1 MRSMTGYGRAEVVH
15 AGRKFSVE
23 LNSVNRKQSD
33 IVINLP
39 RDLAE
44 LESRIRQTINENI
57 SRGRTN
63 ATIALHSSPNG
74 ARNLALDTELARS
87 YHEAMRAL
95 QKELNAPGEIT
106 ISTILQAPGVMR
118 FPEQAL
124 NAEEAWPAIDR
135 ALRGAL
141 SDLIKMREREGKH
154 LAKDL
159 IHRLKAIRRKLKEI
173 HAFHPDVVKR
183 YRAVLLDRIQ
193 KAGLPIAS
201 DDERLLKEISFFA
214 DRADVSEELTRLE
227 SHLAQFAHHL
237 RSKEPVGRTLEFIT
251 QEIFR
256 ELNTLGAK
264 ANDAAISQRVIGCKA
279 ELEKI
284 REQVQNLDE
293 PIVRQALADIFIMPP
308 DVEELRRRLAKRG
321 TETAP
326 QIESRLATA
335 MREMELWRDYR
346 YTIVSGS
353 VEEDL
358 GNVRNIMSAET
369 FLSRR
374 LTPN

>member
-1 MRSMTGYGRAEVVH
+1 MTGYGRAEVVH

-44 LESRIRQTINENI
+44 LEPRIRQTINENI

-124 NAEEAWPAIDR
+124 NPEEAWPAIDR

-183 YRAVLLDRIQ
+183 YRTVLLDRIQ

-251 QEIFR
+251 QEMFR

-264 ANDAAISQRVIGCKA
+264 ANDGEISQRVIACKA

-284 REQVQNLDE
+284 REQAQNLE
-293 PIVRQALADIFIMPP
+293 
-308 DVEELRRRLAKRG
+308 
-321 TETAP
+321 
-326 QIESRLATA
+326 
-335 MREMELWRDYR
+335 
-346 YTIVSGS
+346 
-353 VEEDL
+353 
-358 GNVRNIMSAET
+358 
-369 FLSRR
+369 
-374 LTPN
+374 

>member
-1 MRSMTGYGRAEVVH
+1 MTGYGRAEVVH

-33 IVINLP
+33 VVINLP
-39 RDLAE
+39 RDLGE
-44 LESRIRQTINENI
+44 LEPRIRQTINENI

-95 QKELNAPGEIT
+95 QKDLNAPGEIT

-118 FPEQAL
+118 FPEQSL

-251 QEIFR
+251 QEMFR

-264 ANDAAISQRVIGCKA
+264 ANDAAISQRVIACKA

-284 REQVQNLDE
+284 REQSQNLE
-293 PIVRQALADIFIMPP
+293 
-308 DVEELRRRLAKRG
+308 
-321 TETAP
+321 
-326 QIESRLATA
+326 
-335 MREMELWRDYR
+335 
-346 YTIVSGS
+346 
-353 VEEDL
+353 
-358 GNVRNIMSAET
+358 
-369 FLSRR
+369 
-374 LTPN
+374 